1 MELMLDEHQREAV
14 KGICESKH
22 KITVLCGSAGRGKT
36 TITAKVLEEI
46 WRRGIASKGGTYLAA
61 PTGKAA
67 VVMAQAF
74 AGLDLINTP
83 KTIHRL
89 LGCLGVSWGY
99 NRRDRLDC
107 ELVVLDE
114 ASMVDV
120 EIMARVIYSISPN
133 AQILAVL
140 DDQQLLPIGAGSPM
154 VDLISANQPG
164 QVFRLKKNYR
174 QAAGEHLAC
183 GLEDILAG
191 KMPVFSSSENPGNFH
206 FHAVKRKEDIPEAV
220 ESVVKEWYDTGED
233 WTCLSPQ
240 WKGAAGIEAINQH
253 LQAALNPEDKPG
265 FDVFGGKIKEGD
277 LVRHTKNNYK
287 LGVFNGFCGKYVE
300 KNGSMGHKIAYN
312 GEIFTYEKRADLD
325 QVSLGYCVSIHASQ
339 GSQYQKVVAVIH
351 DTHSYSLC
359 RSLLYV
365 ACSRA
370 QKELHIV
377 GSLDAV
383 NRAVKKNINDKRNT
397 YLSLQFRGEQ

>member
-1 MELMLDEHQREAV
+1 MELVLDEHQQAAV
-14 KGICESKH
+14 DGICESKH

-36 TITAKVLEEI
+36 TITAEVLKEV
-46 WRRGIASKGGTYLAA
+46 WRRGIARKGDTYLAA

-89 LGCLGVSWGY
+89 LGCRGVGWDY
-99 NRRDRLDC
+99 NRRSRLGCD
-107 ELVVLDE
+107 LVVIDE

-133 AQILAVL
+133 ARIVAVL
-140 DDQQLLPIGAGSPM
+140 DDQQLLPVGAGSPM
-154 VDLISANQPG
+154 IDLIAADQPG
-164 QVFRLKKNYR
+164 QVFRLEKNYR
-174 QAAGEHLAC
+174 QEKGEHLAC

-191 KMPVFSSSENPGNFH
+191 KMPVFSSAENPGNFH
-206 FHAVKRKEDIPEAV
+206 FHDVERKEDIPAAV

-233 WTCLSPQ
+233 WACLSPQ

-253 LQAALNPEDKPG
+253 LQATLNPEDKPG

-287 LGVFNGFCGKYVE
+287 LGVFNGFCGRYIKRRGNIHDVKYNE
-300 KNGSMGHKIAYN
+300 ELCS
-312 GEIFTYEKRADLD
+312 YEKRADLD
-325 QVSLGYCVSIHASQ
+325 QMSLGYCVSIHASQ
-339 GSQYQKVVAVIH
+339 GSQYQKVAVVIH
-351 DTHSYSLC
+351 DTHSFSLC

-370 QKELHIV
+370 RTELHII

-383 NRAVKKNINDKRNT
+383 NKAVKRNINDKRNT
-397 YLSLQFRGEQ
+397 YLSLQFGEKK

>member
-1 MELMLDEHQREAV
+1 MELILDEHQQSAV
-14 KGICESKH
+14 EGICESKH
-22 KITVLCGSAGRGKT
+22 KITLLCGGAGRGKT
-36 TITAKVLEEI
+36 TITAEVLREV
-46 WRRGIASKGGTYLAA
+46 WRRGIARRGDTCLAA

-74 AGLDLINTP
+74 SGLDLINTP

-89 LGCLGVSWGY
+89 LGCQGYDWVY
-99 NRRDRLDC
+99 NRRNRLACD
-107 ELVVLDE
+107 LVVIDE

-120 EIMARVIYSISPN
+120 EIMARIIYSISPN
-133 AQILAVL
+133 ARILAVL
-140 DDQQLLPIGAGSPM
+140 DDQQLLPVGAGSPM
-154 VDLISANQPG
+154 IDLIAANQPG
-164 QVFRLKKNYR
+164 QVFRLKRNYR
-174 QAAGEHLAC
+174 QERGEHLAC

-191 KMPVFSSSENPGNFH
+191 KMPVFSSAENPGNFH
-206 FHAVKRKEDIPEAV
+206 FHAVERKEDIPAAV

-233 WTCLSPQ
+233 WACLSPQ

-253 LQAALNPEDKPG
+253 LQAALNPDDKPG

-287 LGVFNGFCGKYVE
+287 LGVFNGFCGIYVKSRGGVHDVKYNDE
-300 KNGSMGHKIAYN
+300 LYS
-312 GEIFTYEKRADLD
+312 YEKRADLD

-339 GSQYQKVVAVIH
+339 GSQYQKVVVVIH
-351 DTHSYSLC
+351 DTHSFSLC

-370 QKELHIV
+370 RTELHII

-383 NRAVKKNINDKRNT
+383 NKAVKRNINDKRNT
-397 YLSLQFRGEQ
+397 YLSLQFGGK